1 MPEYKN
7 PQSEPGMDKNILLVF
22 LLMAVA
28 IFGAQYYMRKYA
40 PQPPQQQRSTARPVE
55 QPIQPGAP
63 STPSA
68 GAQVRTTEGKSAGR
82 AAPAAPQQATSES
95 ETVIEN
101 DLYRITLTNRGAEVR
116 SWILKKFFLEIA
128 ILTIWADKKVEQE
141 ELDFLKR
148 FCHYLGFSD
157 DDLENSMIIW
167 SNLYELSRAA
177 ADSVVYR

>member
-1 MPEYKN
+1 
-7 PQSEPGMDKNILLVF
+7 MDKNILLVF

-116 SWILKKFFLEIA
+116 SWILKKFKDDQGKTARYGQCESRRQVRLSAFA
-128 ILTIWADKKVEQE
+128 
-141 ELDFLKR
+141 
-148 FCHYLGFSD
+148 LGP
-157 DDLENSMIIW
+157 MTKTCAT
-167 SNLYELSRAA
+167 R
-177 ADSVVYR
+177 